1 MTAAPL
7 ARPQRTLRERLRKV
21 SWPQHLV
28 LIVLLALTFYPVVL
42 MLLFSVKNNT
52 QFVVQRYELS
62 LPLHLDNFPRAWNA
76 GIWRYMLNSI
86 IYVVGGVL
94 LTMVPAV
101 LSAYAFARIRFIGK
115 NLLFYLVIS
124 LIMIPWIL
132 ILLPAFYLVI
142 DLDMLSTRQAF
153 WLSYGSWGLA
163 FAIFVLRT
171 FFAGLPEDLFE
182 SARVDGAREIHILW
196 AIVLPLSKPIVG
208 TLALLQTISIWNDI
222 IWATT
227 INTNPD
233 LKPIMVGLMA
243 FTGLYRSQYGPL
255 NAGYV
260 ISSIPM
266 LLLFA
271 FTSRLFIRGLM
282 SGAIRM

>member
-21 SWPQHLV
+21 SWPQHIV